1 MNKLFSLLALC
12 LFSFCFSS
20 CKKEIVTEYPFEIQV
35 LFEDGTPAQN
45 VFVEAKADV
54 PNSIP
59 DFEGVT
65 DVEGKVHFEYNNKAV
80 LKVEAKRGNPL
91 SWIGCGFV
99 RLEAGVEVKK
109 VIIIQ
114 PYDASVGGC

>member
-1 MNKLFSLLALC
+1 MKKIISLLGFSLLVL
-12 LFSFCFSS
+12 SFSS
-20 CKKEIVTEYPFEIQV
+20 CKKEIITEYPFEIQV

-45 VFVEAKADV
+45 VYVEAKADV

-59 DFEGVT
+59 DFEGIT
-65 DVEGKVHFEYNNKAV
+65 DLEGKIKFEYNNKAV
-80 LKVEAKRGNPL
+80 LKVEATRGNPL

-99 RLEAGVEVKK
+99 RLEAGVEIKK

-114 PYDASVGGC
+114 PYDSSVGGC

>member
-1 MNKLFSLLALC
+1 MKKLLSLFTLSLLV
-12 LFSFCFSS
+12 FSFSS
-20 CKKEIVTEYPFEIQV
+20 CKKENVTEYPFEFQV

-65 DVEGKVHFEYNNKAV
+65 DVEGRVRFEYNNKAV

-99 RLEAGVEVKK
+99 RLEAGVDVKK
-109 VIIIQ
+109 IIIIQ